1 MSEILKIT
9 GGFKC
14 NDSIYNFVDIDN
26 KKFSIVSET
35 QVLIFTDCGLI
46 LFDLTCSINNK
57 TFNNVDEFLTALFD

>member
-1 MSEILKIT
+1 MSEIIKIT

-14 NDSIYNFVDIDN
+14 NNSIYNFIDIEG
-26 KKFSIVSET
+26 KFYNVVSET

-57 TFNNVDEFLTALFD
+57 TFNNVDEFLSALFD